1 LDNILKNISI
11 ALSAAQ
17 KWTEGERKMRDRL
30 IELLNKAQNDWLRK
44 EYDGETSKELAEYV
58 ADHLLAEGVIAL
70 PCKFGQTVFVICNT
84 VERIELEIENCIYET
99 KIDHISIGAKGA
111 EFHLLYRCITHPDC
125 DWFIEKDIGKTV
137 FLTREEAEK
146 ALAERREGCKPKK

>member
-1 LDNILKNISI
+1 
-11 ALSAAQ
+11 
-17 KWTEGERKMRDRL
+17 MRDRL
-30 IELLNKAQNDWLRK
+30 VELLDKKQYHGNSTEVGVNYIQNTNL
-44 EYDGETSKELAEYV
+44 

-84 VERIELEIENCIYET
+84 VERIKLEIETCIYET

-146 ALAERREGCKPKK
+146 ALAERS